1 MALSIIKKAVETLKS
16 GDFIELEKVF
26 LLIMEDSNSY
36 FTELDLNKKLR
47 EQLEKNYYTRLNRY
61 LELGREE
68 QTISYMMRQ
77 LENFKRLL
85 DFSDKLDIFIDI
97 DRIPERFEFLSR
109 IHLNGIRSGQI
120 GEIFEVIRFFNDI
133 GLLEREF
140 SKEDLKF
147 IANIKKNKLI
157 IANLH
162 DLFEKVSN
170 GLIYYTYKSMIDNIF
185 KIFLNFFYS
194 SEFSGENMEFF
205 YNKEDLIEFID
216 NYPFYGLRVK
226 NLGSVETFLN
236 YFQESKLNLKI
247 RKFDKDRK
255 LFEFDFRNRKH
266 VVSITNLEK
275 NLEKISEK
283 KDQYHFYN
291 LSMVVLG
298 GLGPQG
304 HGFTYSTPRGK
315 VCEICSDR
323 KETDAIVVKYKEFL
337 KRQFLVKLRLEMTRK
352 HIITKEITRIMDFLS
367 EVLKPDELINYFKKD
382 LIVKRITQFLDEL
395 KDHSDFQEAKL
406 QDLIDKIEKAII
418 IILRPIDLIDQ
429 FRCRMEL
436 IEEGKL
442 KSEDIAKLTSLK
454 DKSHYDVLRERFFFQ
469 NQIEWFFRLYSD
481 EIAKYRKQREN
492 LKK

>member
-47 EQLEKNYYTRLNRY
+47 EQLEKNYFTRLNRY
-61 LELGREE
+61 LELG
-68 QTISYMMRQ
+68 Q
-77 LENFKRLL
+77 LGNFKRLL

-97 DRIPERFEFLSR
+97 DRIPERFEFISR
-109 IHLNGIRSGQI
+109 IHLNGITSGQI

-133 GLLEREF
+133 GLLERDF
-140 SKEDLKF
+140 SKEDLELVEKVK
-147 IANIKKNKLI
+147 NNKLLL
-157 IANLH
+157 ANLQ
-162 DLFEKVSN
+162 DIFEKVTNS
-170 GLIYYTYKSMIDNIF
+170 LIYYTFKSMVDNIF
-185 KIFLNFFYS
+185 KLFLNMPYYPEA
-194 SEFSGENMEFF
+194 SEDSVSLF
-205 YNKEDLIEFID
+205 YNKERLLGILDL
-216 NYPFYGLRVK
+216 YPMYGLRVEK
-226 NLGSVETFLN
+226 LGTVEEYIHRFQEYGNRREIKIIDTNLNLIEFNLGRRTH
-236 YFQESKLNLKI
+236 I
-247 RKFDKDRK
+247 
-255 LFEFDFRNRKH
+255 
-266 VVSITNLEK
+266 VSMNNIEK
-275 NLEKISEK
+275 NKDKILASR
-283 KDQYHFYN
+283 DHYNFYN
-291 LSMVVLG
+291 LSMVLLG

-304 HGFTYSTPRGK
+304 NGFTYSTPRGE
-315 VCEICSDR
+315 VIEICSDR
-323 KETDAIVVKYKEFL
+323 KENEAIIVRYKEFL

-395 KDHSDFQEAKL
+395 KDHSDFQEAKH
-406 QDLIDKIEKAII
+406 QDLIDEIEKAII

>member
-47 EQLEKNYYTRLNRY
+47 EQLEKNYYRRLNEF
-61 LELGREE
+61 LELG
-68 QTISYMMRQ
+68 Q

-97 DRIPERFEFLSR
+97 DKIPKRFEFLSAFF
-109 IHLNGIRSGQI
+109 LNSLQLGSI
-120 GEIFEVIRFFNDI
+120 GEIFGAIRFFNDI
-133 GLLEREF
+133 GLLERKF
-140 SKEDLKF
+140 SKEDLEHIEKVK
-147 IANIKKNKLI
+147 NNKLLV
-157 IANLH
+157 ANLQ
-162 DLFEKVSN
+162 DIFEKVTNS
-170 GLIYYTYKSMIDNIF
+170 LIYYTFKSMIDNMFMFILQEPSF
-185 KIFLNFFYS
+185 RTASEDYS
-194 SEFSGENMEFF
+194 SPFDT
-205 YNKEDLIEFID
+205 KEKFLEMLDV
-216 NYPFYGLRVK
+216 YPMYGLRVEK
-226 NLGSVETFLN
+226 LGTVEDYTHKFQEEGNSREIKIINTDLNLIEFNLGKRIHIVSLN
-236 YFQESKLNLKI
+236 NI
-247 RKFDKDRK
+247 
-255 LFEFDFRNRKH
+255 
-266 VVSITNLEK
+266 EK
-275 NLEKISEK
+275 NKNNILSNR
-283 KDQYHFYN
+283 DHYNFYN
-291 LSMVVLG
+291 LSMVLLG

-304 HGFTYSTPRGK
+304 NGFTYSTPRGE
-315 VCEICSDR
+315 VIEICSDR
-323 KETDAIVVKYKEFL
+323 KENEAIIVRYKEFL

-352 HIITKEITRIMDFLS
+352 HIVTKEITRIMDFLS

-406 QDLIDKIEKAII
+406 QDLVDKIEKAII

-481 EIAKYRKQREN
+481 EIAKYRKQREK